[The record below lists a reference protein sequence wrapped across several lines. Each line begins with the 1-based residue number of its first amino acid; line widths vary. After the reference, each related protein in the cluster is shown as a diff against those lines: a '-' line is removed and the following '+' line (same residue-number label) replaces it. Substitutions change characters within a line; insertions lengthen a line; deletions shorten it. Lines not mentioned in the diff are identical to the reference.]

1 MEKMIYTTLLL
12 LALATGALSAYG
24 EQPVEPIEWDQLP
37 AETRDTLAPMANR
50 WDRLMPRQQHR
61 LVRRAGDKDF
71 QERAE
76 RWKKLSPEE
85 RERIQKAR
93 QRFKDMPP
101 ERREKLRQRWEN
113 MSEEERKAARNAG
126 RKLGHLS
133 LEERREAQR
142 AMGEMTPAERREY
155 LETLKP
161 DKGKWSDKNQKNRP
175 GKDSKGR
182 P

>member
-1 MEKMIYTTLLL
+1 MEKMIYTTLLM
-12 LALATGALSAYG
+12 LALATGALPAYG

-37 AETRDTLAPMANR
+37 AETRETLAPMADR
-50 WDRLMPRQQHR
+50 WDRLKPQQQHR
-61 LVRRAGDKDF
+61 LVRRAGDKGF

-76 RWKKLSPEE
+76 RWNNLSPEE
-85 RERIQKAR
+85 RDKIQKAR
-93 QRFKDMPP
+93 QRYKDMPP
-101 ERREKLRQRWEN
+101 ERREKLRKRWEN

-133 LEERREAQR
+133 PEERREAQR
-142 AMGEMTPAERREY
+142 AMREMTPRERREY

-175 GKDSKGR
+175 GKDNKGR